1 VLGQKVDFTV
11 LSMSSSSC

>member
-1 VLGQKVDFTV
+1 LGQKVDFTV